1 MNVITLKKN
10 YINRHLICQLSHYMY
25 YMFGREKRIK
35 LVERE
40 MQMRAQFIKEMG
52 KIGVKTFLKMDL

>member
-1 MNVITLKKN
+1 
-10 YINRHLICQLSHYMY
+10 
-25 YMFGREKRIK
+25 MFGREKRIK